1 MEIRLKSDLSKI
13 DLLVV
18 ETGGWH
24 INEDIVP
31 IGVIDIDDK
40 GDKPALGL
48 VEGVTENAVG
58 VQSLLGNLLV
68 RGFDLKIPRLFAE
81 APSKSRIRPVKAAL
95 PSEAYC

>member
-40 GDKPALGL
+40 GDKPALG
-48 VEGVTENAVG
+48 
-58 VQSLLGNLLV
+58 SL
-68 RGFDLKIPRLFAE
+68 KE
-81 APSKSRIRPVKAAL
+81 
-95 PSEAYC
+95 